1 MAAIAAAVLAALLA
15 IAAVAG
21 VLVTRGRLAEQRQA
35 AVVAS
40 ADAVRATAVDPFLDR
55 LRRVR
60 TVTFESLDA
69 AQSSRMAVMTV
80 IRQEREQQAERE
92 RRAAARRAA
101 AAAAGDTTGSPATGG
116 QSGPTAAAPR
126 PSGGLVIGDSVSL
139 GAESCLG
146 PLGYRVDSAVGR
158 QFTTGLDHLRVH
170 ASDGLPR
177 SVVIHLGTNGPFTS
191 SGFSEAMALTGDQ
204 RRVVWVTIAL
214 PPRSQ
219 YSFVD
224 SLNDMIRS
232 QAAAYDNVEV
242 ADFARAAAQHPEW
255 MAGDGI
261 HINGAGCAGFTQI
274 VDAAVTRP

>member
-1 MAAIAAAVLAALLA
+1 VAAIAAAVLAALLA

-101 AAAAGDTTGSPATGG
+101 AATGDTTESPATGG

-170 ASDGLPR
+170 A
-177 SVVIHLGTNGPFTS
+177 
-191 SGFSEAMALTGDQ
+191 
-204 RRVVWVTIAL
+204 
-214 PPRSQ
+214 
-219 YSFVD
+219 
-224 SLNDMIRS
+224 
-232 QAAAYDNVEV
+232 
-242 ADFARAAAQHPEW
+242 
-255 MAGDGI
+255 
-261 HINGAGCAGFTQI
+261 
-274 VDAAVTRP
+274 